1 MRYRAGANAL
11 DLVGPARVAE
21 VAGALLRL
29 HEPLGDVLR
38 VDLITLLVHQLHAL
52 GHQLLEGLDDLL
64 AQGQLRVLV
73 VGVVGH
79 VDLPAVSLHG
89 LELGRGVLGVEE
101 PAAIVLERILLSDDT
116 IVSLAPAWITM
127 ERARLEP

>member
-73 VGVVGH
+73 VGLVGF
-79 VDLPAVSLHG
+79 VDLLVVVLHG
-89 LELGRGVLGVEE
+89 LGLGRRVLGVEE
-101 PAAIVLERILLSDDT
+101 PVGEVLERILLSEDT
-116 IVSLAPAWITM
+116 SVV
-127 ERARLEP
+127 RH

>member
-1 MRYRAGANAL
+1 MARAL

-38 VDLITLLVHQLHAL
+38 VDLITLLVHQLDALL

-73 VGVVGH
+73 VGLVGF
-79 VDLPAVSLHG
+79 VDLLVVVLHG
-89 LELGRGVLGVEE
+89 LGLGRRVLGVEE
-101 PAAIVLERILLSDDT
+101 PVAEVLERILLSEDT
-116 IVSLAPAWITM
+116 IVVLEFIT
-127 ERARLEP
+127 ALQ